1 MTESTPQY
9 EKGRLYS
16 IIVIDFKRDPEQ
28 PRKYFDPE
36 ALEELAESIRKHGIL
51 QPVLFRPDEQGWVV
65 IVAGER
71 RIEAAKMAGL
81 LMIPAIMVE
90 GNPDEISLVEN
101 LQRRDL
107 NPIEEAEA
115 LDRIMKK
122 HNYNQDGLISVV
134 NKSKARISELL
145 SLNRLP
151 EEIKNECRQ
160 NPNITR
166 NILIEIAKSKQE
178 RGMLTL
184 YKKYKEKQL
193 TKEQLKGQSRTQRK
207 TQAQALL
214 TNLGNVR
221 SRMSAMDWQ
230 TWTDTERQE
239 LMTAMS
245 GLKQIFDNAAVNIQ
259 TLPPFEE
266 TPPVT
271 VDESPVSVDAAP
283 APVEQTPPPEEGP
296 TPEEEIP
303 PLDEGIAIMEEEGT
317 EPTEDEEPVGEEETT
332 EVKGPILS

>member
-9 EKGRLYS
+9 EKGQLYLIS
-16 IIVIDFKRDPEQ
+16 IIDFKRDPEQ
-28 PRKYFDPE
+28 PRKYFDPD

-51 QPVLFRPDEQGWVV
+51 QPVLFRPHEQGWVV

-71 RIEAAKMAGL
+71 RIEAAKIAGL
-81 LMIPAIMVE
+81 LIVPSIMVE

-115 LDRIMKK
+115 LDLIMKK

-134 NKSKARISELL
+134 SKSKARISELL

-160 NPNITR
+160 NPNISR

-214 TNLGNVR
+214 TNLGNVQ

-230 TWTDTERQE
+230 TCTDAERQE
-239 LMTAMS
+239 LMTAIS
-245 GLKQIFDNAAVNIQ
+245 GLKQIFDEAAVNIQ
-259 TLPPFEE
+259 TF
-266 TPPVT
+266 
-271 VDESPVSVDAAP
+271 A
-283 APVEQTPPPEEGP
+283 
-296 TPEEEIP
+296 
-303 PLDEGIAIMEEEGT
+303 
-317 EPTEDEEPVGEEETT
+317 PVGEEEAT
-332 EVKGPILS
+332 EVKGPVLS